1 MRYKMILLMLMTMLG
16 CRSQF
21 NLYGTSDLVSR
32 PLRLVV
38 VPNQNDAVCSVLI
51 HGYTQDR
58 KKLQYILDP
67 TILILEDNG
76 DTLFNESLTL
86 FEGPID
92 IQADHFEI
100 RISNMGCETFEFEID
115 KGLGKMILLD
125 CFLPKGTGRNA
136 VYLIAE

>member
-1 MRYKMILLMLMTMLG
+1 MFVMLMTMLG
-16 CRSQF
+16 CRQQF
-21 NLYGTSDLVSR
+21 NLYGTTDLVSR

-51 HGYTQDR
+51 HGYTPDR

-67 TILILEDNG
+67 TILILEDDR
-76 DTLFNESLTL
+76 DTLFSGSLTL

-92 IQADHFEI
+92 IQSDHFEI
-100 RISNMGCETFEFEID
+100 RISNIGCETFEFEIE

-136 VYLIAE
+136 VYLLAE